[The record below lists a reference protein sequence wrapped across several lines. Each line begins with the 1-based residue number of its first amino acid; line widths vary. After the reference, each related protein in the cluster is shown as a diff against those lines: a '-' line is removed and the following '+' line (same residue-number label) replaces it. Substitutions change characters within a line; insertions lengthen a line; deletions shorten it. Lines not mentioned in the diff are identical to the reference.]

1 MITQQFSALS
11 GVSVQLSGCVSAVSL
26 EASFSSPPNPWRD
39 RTRQQA
45 VTESSGDAGVVAAR
59 SAIYPQI
66 TGIPS
71 ITRRHHHQPRWQSNL
86 VENNRR
92 EAESTKDPQVLEEEK
107 MPPMQPV
114 RSQHRHE
121 ETSLTALRAM
131 D

>member
-26 EASFSSPPNPWRD
+26 EASFSSGPPNPWRD

-92 EAESTKDPQVLEEEK
+92 EMESTKDPQVLEEEK

-114 RSQHRHE
+114 RSQHRP
-121 ETSLTALRAM
+121 TFK
-131 D
+131 

>member
-92 EAESTKDPQVLEEEK
+92 EVESTKDPQVLEEEK

-114 RSQHRHE
+114 RSQHRPFK
-121 ETSLTALRAM
+121 
-131 D
+131 

>member
-1 MITQQFSALS
+1 M
-11 GVSVQLSGCVSAVSL
+11 
-26 EASFSSPPNPWRD
+26 
-39 RTRQQA
+39 
-45 VTESSGDAGVVAAR
+45 TESSGDAGVVAAR

-92 EAESTKDPQVLEEEK
+92 EVESTKDPQVLEEEK

-114 RSQHRHE
+114 RSQHRPFK
-121 ETSLTALRAM
+121 
-131 D
+131 